1 MKLRTSVSKTETG
14 KRFIKALEKLSY
26 RHSTWKIWVDFVD
39 LTAISLSN
47 TREIRDDIRI
57 AREKKHKEL
66 FDSYDAEEQALFVEM
81 LTCLMEEYVENTA
94 QDFLGSLYM
103 ELDFGN
109 DCKGQFFTPW
119 HIAELM
125 ARMNISK
132 DMDSELVEKGYISVC
147 DSTCGSGVMLIAFAS
162 VYKSFTE
169 DYADKVLFAGQD
181 LDPVVAK
188 MCYIQLCLIGAAGY
202 VKIGNV
208 FTEPITTCDIGE
220 DVWFTP
226 KYFTSS
232 WIEKIY
238 NNKGVVQDGK
248 R

>member
-1 MKLRTSVSKTETG
+1 MGWTSYHATHYKRGTVDRKAECDAYFLDSLNKGFYRIEKSTMVGSVYYAAVTAIKRFKKDVPEKEEQYEDIPESEQRTFGVVFLTSVDMKDYYNFSYKDMEETCG
-14 KRFIKALEKLSY
+14 PYNYDCPESILKLLSPTTSEFALQ
-26 RHSTWKIWVDFVD
+26 W
-39 LTAISLSN
+39 
-47 TREIRDDIRI
+47 
-57 AREKKHKEL
+57 REKCREHRK
-66 FDSYDAEEQALFVEM
+66 
-81 LTCLMEEYVENTA
+81 N
-94 QDFLGSLYM
+94 
-103 ELDFGN
+103 
-109 DCKGQFFTPW
+109 
-119 HIAELM
+119 
-125 ARMNISK
+125 
-132 DMDSELVEKGYISVC
+132 
-147 DSTCGSGVMLIAFAS
+147 VMLIAFAS

-169 DYADKVLFAGQD
+169 DYTDKILFAGQD

-202 VKIGNV
+202 VKIGNA

-226 KYFTSS
+226 RYFTSS